1 MMQDLR
7 EKTKIIM
14 IVVALAFVGLMV
26 FEWGMDISGT
36 SVGAQTG
43 ELGRVNGEPI
53 SQQAFMLA
61 QQELTQQAQ
70 QSGRQ
75 LTPEERRE
83 IDDAAFNQVVNDIL
97 IGQELRRRGI
107 QASNAEIVHAARWSP
122 HPDLMQNEL
131 FLTDGRFD
139 INKYQA
145 FLNSPSANEEL
156 LLQLE
161 QYYRQMI
168 PRNKLVRQVSAGAW
182 VSDAELWR
190 MWRDRSE
197 TASVEYVMLN
207 VAQLVPGDVE
217 VTVRE
222 VRSFYDANRDQFR
235 RAATARM
242 NVAFIP
248 KAATAADTAAALQ
261 RANAVRAEIVGGA
274 DFAAVAQRESA
285 DPGSAQQ
292 GGDLGTF
299 GRNQMVPAVDQAAFS
314 LPVGQVS
321 EPIQTQFGFHL
332 IQVQERL
339 DEQVRARHIL
349 ISAEPS
355 EEAQDA
361 LFARADS
368 LEAIALRGGVQRAA
382 RASGAETRSGVTAS
396 TADAYVPGIGSLFE
410 AIEWAEEEAAAPD
423 GSTVSPLFE
432 SAESFYVVEVESF
445 SPAGMQSLEQATP
458 QIRRQLIMDKKR
470 EQARQIGQQMV
481 RDVRAGKALSQAA
494 QERGLSV
501 ETAGPFTRAAFN
513 PVFGQSN
520 AAIGVSFGT
529 PIGQVSDVAQ
539 TTAGLFI
546 IRPTARTE
554 ADRAEFE
561 QQKEQLRASFLY
573 QMQQQQVTRFIESL
587 RREANISD
595 TREQLRRQAARPI
608 AS

>member
-75 LTPEERRE
+75 LTPEDRRE
-83 IDDAAFNQVVNDIL
+83 IDDAAFEQVVNDIL
-97 IGQELRRRGI
+97 IRQELRRRGI

-182 VSDAELWR
+182 VSDSELWR

-197 TASVEYVMLN
+197 TATVDYVMLN
-207 VAQLVPGDVE
+207 VSQLVPGDVE
-217 VTVRE
+217 VTDRE
-222 VRSFYDANRDQFR
+222 VRSYYDANREQFR
-235 RAATARM
+235 RAATARL

-248 KAATAADTAAALQ
+248 KAATAADTAAALR
-261 RANAVRAEIVGGA
+261 RANAVRAEILGGA

-299 GRNQMVPAVDQAAFS
+299 GRNQMVPAFDQAAFS

-321 EPIQTQFGFHL
+321 EPVQTQFGFHL

-361 LFARADS
+361 LYTRADS
-368 LEAIALRGGVQRAA
+368 LESIALRGGVQRAA
-382 RASGAETRSGVTAS
+382 RAAGAETRSGVTVS
-396 TADAYVPGIGSLFE
+396 TGDAYVPGIGSLFE
-410 AIEWAEEEAAAPD
+410 AIQWAEEEAAAAD

-432 SAESFYVVEVESF
+432 SAESFYVVEVEGFTS
-445 SPAGMQSLEQATP
+445 AGMQSLEQAAP
-458 QIRRQLIMDKKR
+458 QIRRQLIQDKKR

-481 RDVRAGKALSQAA
+481 REVRAGKALSQAA

-539 TTAGLFI
+539 TTGGLFI

-573 QMQQQQVTRFIESL
+573 QMQQQQVTRFIENL
-587 RREANISD
+587 RREADIVD
-595 TREQLRRQAARPI
+595 HRDQIRRQGARPA

>member
-1 MMQDLR
+1 
-7 EKTKIIM
+7 
-14 IVVALAFVGLMV
+14 
-26 FEWGMDISGT
+26 
-36 SVGAQTG
+36 
-43 ELGRVNGEPI
+43 
-53 SQQAFMLA
+53 
-61 QQELTQQAQ
+61 
-70 QSGRQ
+70 
-75 LTPEERRE
+75 
-83 IDDAAFNQVVNDIL
+83 
-97 IGQELRRRGI
+97 
-107 QASNAEIVHAARWSP
+107 
-122 HPDLMQNEL
+122 
-131 FLTDGRFD
+131 
-139 INKYQA
+139 
-145 FLNSPSANEEL
+145 
-156 LLQLE
+156 
-161 QYYRQMI
+161 
-168 PRNKLVRQVSAGAW
+168 
-182 VSDAELWR
+182 
-190 MWRDRSE
+190 
-197 TASVEYVMLN
+197 
-207 VAQLVPGDVE
+207 
-217 VTVRE
+217 
-222 VRSFYDANRDQFR
+222 
-235 RAATARM
+235 
-242 NVAFIP
+242 
-248 KAATAADTAAALQ
+248 
-261 RANAVRAEIVGGA
+261 
-274 DFAAVAQRESA
+274 
-285 DPGSAQQ
+285 
-292 GGDLGTF
+292 
-299 GRNQMVPAVDQAAFS
+299 
-314 LPVGQVS
+314 
-321 EPIQTQFGFHL
+321 
-332 IQVQERL
+332 
-339 DEQVRARHIL
+339 
-349 ISAEPS
+349 
-355 EEAQDA
+355 
-361 LFARADS
+361 
-368 LEAIALRGGVQRAA
+368 
-382 RASGAETRSGVTAS
+382 VTAS

-546 IRPTARTE
+546 IRPTARTD